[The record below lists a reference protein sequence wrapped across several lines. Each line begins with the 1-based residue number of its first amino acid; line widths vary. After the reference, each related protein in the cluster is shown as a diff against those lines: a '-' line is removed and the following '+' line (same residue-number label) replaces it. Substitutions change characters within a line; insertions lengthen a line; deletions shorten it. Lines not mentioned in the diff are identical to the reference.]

1 MPSYVKRTGSHLVPM
16 SRHMVNHK
24 YSKLG
29 TRLAH
34 ESVGQPTHV
43 KFRNFLKKSHKKR
56 RIQRRPLDTP
66 PNSVIHNL
74 MVKYSTSLDTTF
86 SALSDPTRRTILL
99 TLQRGNA
106 SVTELARP
114 HDISMPAILKHL
126 HVLEQAGLIEQ
137 KKTGRVR
144 MCRLTVAPMQ
154 QAADWLSLY
163 RVFWENQL
171 DALGRFLERTDPKKQ
186 ENKVCRKPPLHLR
199 HRS

>member
-1 MPSYVKRTGSHLVPM
+1 
-16 SRHMVNHK
+16 
-24 YSKLG
+24 
-29 TRLAH
+29 
-34 ESVGQPTHV
+34 
-43 KFRNFLKKSHKKR
+43 
-56 RIQRRPLDTP
+56 
-66 PNSVIHNL
+66 
-74 MVKYSTSLDTTF
+74 MVKYSTSLDATF

-99 TLQRGNA
+99 MLQRGQA

-126 HVLEQAGLIEQ
+126 NVLEQAGLIEQ

-171 DALGRFLERTDPKKQ
+171 DNLGRFLEQTDPQKPKKQ
-186 ENKVCRKPPLHLR
+186 ENKACRKPPSHPR
-199 HRS
+199 RRS

>member
-1 MPSYVKRTGSHLVPM
+1 
-16 SRHMVNHK
+16 
-24 YSKLG
+24 
-29 TRLAH
+29 
-34 ESVGQPTHV
+34 
-43 KFRNFLKKSHKKR
+43 
-56 RIQRRPLDTP
+56 
-66 PNSVIHNL
+66 
-74 MVKYSTSLDTTF
+74 MVKYLTSLDATF

-114 HDISMPAILKHL
+114 HEISMPAILKHL
-126 HVLEQAGLIEQ
+126 NVLEQAGLIEQ

-171 DALGRFLERTDPKKQ
+171 DNLERFLEQTDPQKPKKQ
-186 ENKVCRKPPLHLR
+186 ENKACRKPPSHRLR
-199 HRS
+199 RS

>member
-1 MPSYVKRTGSHLVPM
+1 
-16 SRHMVNHK
+16 
-24 YSKLG
+24 
-29 TRLAH
+29 
-34 ESVGQPTHV
+34 
-43 KFRNFLKKSHKKR
+43 
-56 RIQRRPLDTP
+56 
-66 PNSVIHNL
+66 
-74 MVKYSTSLDTTF
+74 MVKYSTSLDATF
-86 SALSDPTRRTILL
+86 SALSDPTRRTILT
-99 TLQRGNA
+99 TLQRGHA

-126 HVLEQAGLIEQ
+126 HVLEQAGLVEQ

-171 DALGRFLERTDPKKQ
+171 DNLGRFLEQTDPQKTKKQ

-199 HRS
+199 RRS